1 MTFIHLI
8 ILIMNRLSHTLLS
21 LLAVAA
27 LGGCASHSADE
38 PMPADEPMQFSSS
51 IVPFVGEGDG
61 DLSRVNV
68 AGNDFLQGDFLRI
81 KVICPFVTST
91 EYGETAWDGTF
102 DSFWLM
108 KWDVSDWTT
117 LSAADGCDIN
127 GDYIDSPSTRMSSQR
142 HAQQTPY
149 VFTAQTWDV
158 ERKFTVSTGKL
169 KLNYTPSF
177 HTNQSIKANY
187 RASDILWAQ
196 SYLQTGSDF
205 VHFNFYHRMAAII
218 FTVDGTIAAD
228 AILMLE
234 GMPLIEHAE
243 VVIGDYYAEKSKSN
257 SGDYNLKY
265 KCSKE
270 NNGKVLGVAVNNAE
284 GFSHILPMRGNP
296 GWNMSTTTPQYVPNT
311 ATYTALNVGD
321 GTYRLI
327 VPPCTLYAEPTIWLL
342 EGDKRRKATLSQTE
356 FVEGNLY
363 KITVKIENTTPD
375 PEP

>member
-8 ILIMNRLSHTLLS
+8 ILIMNKLSHTFLS

-68 AGNDFLQGDFLRI
+68 AGNDFLKGDFLRI

-108 KWDVSDWTT
+108 KWSGSDWTT

-158 ERKFTVSTGKL
+158 ERKFTVSSGKL

-177 HTNQSIKANY
+177 HTNQSIVANY

-205 VHFNFYHRMAAII
+205 VHFDFYHTMAAIV
-218 FTVDGTIAAD
+218 FTIDGTVADD

-284 GFSHILPMRGNP
+284 GFSHIVPMTGNP
-296 GWNMSTTTPQYVPNT
+296 NPDSRSYVPNT
-311 ATYTALNVGD
+311 ATYTALNVGS

-327 VPPCTLYAEPTIWLL
+327 VPPCTLVAAPTIWLL
-342 EGDKRRKATLSQTE
+342 EGEKRRKATLSQTE
-356 FVEGNLY
+356 FVEGKLY
-363 KITVKIENTTPD
+363 KITVKIENTTSD

>member
-1 MTFIHLI
+1 
-8 ILIMNRLSHTLLS
+8 MNRLKHTFLS

-38 PMPADEPMQFSSS
+38 PMPADEPMQFTSS

-68 AGNDFLQGDFLRI
+68 AGDDFLTGDFLRI
-81 KVICPFVTST
+81 KVICPFVKST

-108 KWDVSDWTT
+108 KWSGSDWTT

-127 GDYIDSPSTRMSSQR
+127 GDYIDSPSTAMSSQR

-158 ERKFTVSTGKL
+158 ERKFTVSSEQL
-169 KLNYTPSF
+169 KINYTKINYTPSF
-177 HTNQSIKANY
+177 HTNQSIEANY

-205 VHFNFYHRMAAII
+205 VHFNFYHKMAAII
-218 FTVDGTIAAD
+218 FTVVGTIADD

-257 SGDYNLKY
+257 SGDYNKKY

-284 GFSHILPMRGNP
+284 GFSHIVPMTGNP
-296 GWNMSTTTPQYVPNT
+296 NPDSRSYVPNT
-311 ATYTALNVGD
+311 ATYTALNVG
-321 GTYRLI
+321 GGKYRLI
-327 VPPCTLYAEPTIWLL
+327 VPPCTLDSAPTIWLL